1 MKKITSFILLF
12 WAASAFSFLSF
23 GQVPDNDTCGT
34 AIAINCDQVIS
45 GSNVSATTTG
55 APSATCGTTAGGPGV
70 WYTFAGNGDTITAST
85 CGSSIDTK
93 IQVYEGNC
101 SGLVCVGGN
110 DDSNSCGSWS
120 LQSEYT
126 FDSTDGATYFIYVY
140 GYGSSDTGSF
150 QLSLTCVPF
159 VDPTVF
165 VDCSAG
171 PTTQELCYTNSTVNT
186 YIYTSLDG
194 SPLNLSVL
202 SGEVESCCDDFI
214 VLDTDGTVLYT
225 GNGASGNLAG
235 LSFQSSGDTIT
246 IQVDADSS
254 LSCSSSASIDP
265 INVSVACATCE
276 NPTASYTL
284 VSDCANGPQFN
295 VDVNISSLGSSAEL
309 VISDDQGG
317 ATQTVSATG
326 IVTMGPYPNGTSV
339 SFTVASSSDANCSI
353 VSSPLGQDICLE
365 NIVDCAVGPVTTN
378 FCYENSTLLSIEYT
392 SSDGSP
398 LSLNILSGEVENNWD
413 ALIVLDTD
421 GTELYNGYGA
431 SGNLAGLSFQSSGDT
446 ITIQVDA
453 DSSASCSSSSSI
465 DPISVSVACATCE
478 NPSVTYALMSDCT
491 NGEQFVV
498 NVDITSLG
506 SATTLN
512 ITDDYGSTAQT
523 VTATGSYVMGPYPNG
538 TSVQVFTTNSADGNC
553 LITSPVLTQAVCP
566 PDNDICATATT
577 IECGEIMTGNTSQ
590 ATSNG
595 APTGFCGTGTG
606 APGVWYVFEGTDEII
621 TATLCGSDYD
631 TKIKILEGSCGALDC
646 VTGNDDSCGVQSE
659 VVFIASAGTT
669 YYIYVYGYGSS
680 TGDYELILGCE
691 PVPDPPVND
700 ECSGAIVLIANDGE
714 ECVTFESGTI
724 YGASASAEANSCFGT
739 DDDDVWF
746 SFEAVTTDAAVTL
759 SNIVGSTTD
768 LYHVLYEGDDC
779 SNLTQLYCSDD
790 ENSVANGLTVGATYF
805 VRVYSWTSNPLQNV
819 TFDICV
825 FAVPPPVITSTN
837 LYTADELV
845 RDILLGGDDC
855 GQIFNVTSSTGSDFG
870 DVNGIGYFDRNGSS
884 WPFDN
889 GLVLSSGNVDDITG
903 PESGTISDG
912 GWDWP
917 GDSDLEANVSTVDAG
932 DSNNASIVEF
942 DFIPVVDYMSFDFIF
957 ASEEYGTFQC
967 DYSDAFAFL
976 LTYPDGSV
984 LNLAKVPG
992 TDDEVS
998 VFSVRDEAYNDWCDS
1013 VNPEWFDMYYGDGGQ
1028 PPLSDPINIIGYTK
1042 VMTAAAEVIP
1052 GELYHIKL
1060 VIADALDDQLD
1071 SAVFI
1076 GGGTF
1081 RIGSP
1086 DLGEDILLSSGNA
1099 NCQGEEVIVTAY
1111 DSPDLQPP
1119 NSVLTWYQ
1127 DGVLIDEATGNL
1139 SWGVTETG
1147 YYSVGVTINGTTC
1160 TFEDEVLIEFF
1171 PVPVVEMSDDS
1182 VVKCANEDFVLEAIV
1197 TNLNTA
1203 FPAFGD
1209 LIYTWYDDGEEVQSG
1224 PSSTYTL
1231 TAAEERDGM
1240 ISVTVTDSST
1250 GCGSEATAEVAF
1262 YENSYCVD
1270 IPQGLSPNGDG
1281 VNDCVILDHLDA
1293 EEDIA
1298 DFVVYNRYGT
1308 EVFRKT
1314 EYVKE
1319 WCGTDQSGGEILPV
1333 GTYFYIVTFRSEKDP
1348 IRSWIYI
1355 NY

>member
-23 GQVPDNDTCGT
+23 GQVPNNDTCGT

-45 GSNVSATTTG
+45 GSTSSATSTG
-55 APSATCGTTAGGPGV
+55 APTAFCGTGSGAPGV
-70 WYTFAGNGDTITAST
+70 WYVFEGNGDAITASL
-85 CGSSIDTK
+85 CNSSFDTK
-93 IQVYEGNC
+93 IQVYEGSC
-101 SGLVCVGGN
+101 GVLTCVTGN
-110 DDSNSCGSWS
+110 DDNYASCSPGSR
-120 LQSEYT
+120 SEVD
-126 FDSTDGATYFIYVY
+126 FDTTDGVNYYIYVF
-140 GYGSSDTGSF
+140 GYGTNTGDYE
-150 QLSLTCVPF
+150 LALTCTPF
-159 VDPTVF
+159 VDPTVY

-254 LSCSSSASIDP
+254 VSCSSSTSIDP

-398 LSLNILSGEVENNWD
+398 LSLNILSGEVED
-413 ALIVLDTD
+413 TYDELIVLDTD

-453 DSSASCSSSSSI
+453 DSSASCSSSSI

-506 SATTLN
+506 SAAALN
-512 ITDDYGSTAQT
+512 ITDDYGSTAQAVT
-523 VTATGSYVMGPYPNG
+523 VTGSYVMGPYPNG

-553 LITSPVLTQAVCP
+553 LITSPVLTQAICP

-595 APTGFCGTGTG
+595 APTGFCGTGSG
-606 APGVWYVFEGTDEII
+606 APGVWYTFEGTDEII
-621 TATLCGSDYD
+621 TASLCGSSYD
-631 TKIKILEGSCGALDC
+631 TKIQIYEGDCSALNC
-646 VTGNDDSCGVQSE
+646 VIGNDDSCGLNSE
-659 VVFIASAGTT
+659 VVFIADVGTT
-669 YYIYVYGYGSS
+669 YYVYVYGFGSS

-805 VRVYSWTSNPLQNV
+805 VRVYSYTSNPLQNV

-967 DYSDAFAFL
+967 DFSDAFAFL

-998 VFSVRDEAYNDWCDS
+998 VFNVRDEAYNDWCDS

-1060 VIADALDDQLD
+1060 VIADALDDALD

-1281 VNDCVILDHLDA
+1281 VNDCVSLDHLDA

-1298 DFVVYNRYGT
+1298 EFVVYNRYGT